1 MTKTPPDVPIS
12 PTRKMFLSGASVI
25 WIIPIL
31 ALIVALFVA
40 YRSYSERG
48 PVIVVE
54 FEEGA
59 GISAGE
65 TELRFRDVTVGVVE
79 KVGFTSGLD
88 RVTAHIRVDKDVAP
102 YIDNGAVFWV
112 VQPEVTAQGI
122 TGLST
127 VLSGVYIEGSWDQQ
141 VGPAAE
147 RFQDYNDSQWY
158 QNLKEKKRL
167 EMELERLEGEGR

>member
-79 KVGFTSGLD
+79 KVGFTSDLD
-88 RVTAHIRVDKDVAP
+88 RVTAHIRLDKDVAP
-102 YIDNGAVFWV
+102 YIDNGQC
-112 VQPEVTAQGI
+112 QPIFEVSKYTKRKKMKMCI
-122 TGLST
+122 IET
-127 VLSGVYIEGSWDQQ
+127 V
-141 VGPAAE
+141 
-147 RFQDYNDSQWY
+147 
-158 QNLKEKKRL
+158 KMK
-167 EMELERLEGEGR
+167 M